1 MPVSNSTYQV
11 YIPGLTDEISNAL
24 GSITADQIV
33 EQRFT
38 ESGTWTKPDGVN
50 RVHVT
55 VIGGGGGGGG
65 SRYGQ
70 CGGGGG
76 AGEYR
81 TGTFTVSGNVAITI
95 GNGGAGGTYDRQS
108 GSPGSPSSFG
118 SFLSAD
124 GGEGGWGQASVPIR
138 THGSTGGCTWQES
151 IDDRNMHAG
160 GGGGAGGI
168 GYQAGLMGGNDWVR
182 NYPANQPLRRKNSR
196 VNAGGNGQYYG
207 GTNRSFTWAPHGGPG
222 VDGLAGG
229 GGGGSQGYSYDGNY
243 ASYGRGQDGGGDA
256 GFRNRR
262 GRAFN
267 LTNNSEFEM
276 DGLWYYDG
284 LWGIPGTGGGGG
296 GANFR
301 DQGSQYH
308 TRRTEWA
315 DTMYN
320 PFQFNSGY
328 GTGDYRGWRS
338 ITDLVAALPAATA
351 AGHSTSGWATGV
363 TPATNG
369 ENWSWQ
375 SGSYRVTA
383 STTGKAMIQPNSLMP
398 YIHGLAYVP
407 SWASLV
413 SYQPGGATT
422 LQFGWAVYN
431 KNRQLLDYTL
441 QSTQFGTGTS
451 SWGTAWSI
459 NTSSNDWTKG
469 IYNDAWHED
478 AYYMAPIIQ
487 INNLISTSYTAFD
500 TNDAGGFFHTSR
512 GGNGGRGIVIVR
524 YSVK

>member
-11 YIPGLTDEISNAL
+11 YIPGLTDEIQSAL
-24 GSITADQIV
+24 GNIAPDQIV
-33 EQRFT
+33 EERFT
-38 ESGTWTKPDGVN
+38 ESGTWTKPDGVD
-50 RVHVT
+50 RVYVT
-55 VIGGGGGGGG
+55 VVGGGGGGGG

-70 CGGGGG
+70 SGGGGG

-81 TGTFTVSGNVAITI
+81 TGSFAVSGNVVVTI

-108 GSPGSPSSFG
+108 GSPGSASSFG
-118 SFLSAD
+118 NFLTAD
-124 GGEGGWGQASVPIR
+124 GGEGGWGQANYPIR
-138 THGSTGGCTWQES
+138 THGSTGGACWFES
-151 IDDRNMHAG
+151 IDDRNQHSG
-160 GGGGAGGI
+160 GGGGAGSVGRVGGI
-168 GYQAGLMGGNDWVR
+168 TNTDWVR
-182 NYPANQPLRRKNSR
+182 NFPAHQPLRRKWSR
-196 VNAGGNGQYYG
+196 VNAGGSGQYYG
-207 GTNRSFTWAPHGGPG
+207 GTVRAFTSSPDGGMG
-222 VDGLAGG
+222 VDGIAGG
-229 GGGGSQGYSYDGNY
+229 GGGGSTNYSYDPNY
-243 ASYGRGQDGGGDA
+243 YSYGKGSDGGGDA
-256 GFRNRR
+256 GFRNRG

-267 LTNNSEFEM
+267 LISNSQFEM
-276 DGLWYYDG
+276 DRLWYYDG

-296 GANFR
+296 GACGR
-301 DQGSQYH
+301 DQSSQYH

-315 DTMYN
+315 DTLYN
-320 PFQFNSGY
+320 PFQFNSSY

-338 ITDLVAALPAATA
+338 ITDLVAALPTATWS
-351 AGHSTSGWATGV
+351 GHTQSGWATGV

-375 SGSYRVTA
+375 AGSYRVTA
-383 STTGKAMIQPNSLMP
+383 STTGKAIIQPNSLMP
-398 YIHGLAYVP
+398 YIHGIAYVP

-422 LQFGWAVYN
+422 IQFGWAVYN
-431 KNRQLLDYTL
+431 KDRQLLDYTL
-441 QSTQFGTGTS
+441 NSTQNGTGTS

-459 NTSSNDWTKG
+459 NTSTNDWTRG

-500 TNDAGGFFHTSR
+500 TNDAGGFFHCSR

-524 YSVK
+524 YSIK